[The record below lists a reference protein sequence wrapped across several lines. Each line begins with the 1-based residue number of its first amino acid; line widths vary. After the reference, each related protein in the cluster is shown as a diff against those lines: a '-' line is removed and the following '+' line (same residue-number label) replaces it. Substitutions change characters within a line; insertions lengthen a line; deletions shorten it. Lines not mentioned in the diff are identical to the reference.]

1 MCRLAWHLDQPLIP
15 AGWFRCDE
23 SVKMGRPQSND
34 ELLQLIKQSIKV
46 KAAGV
51 GHSW

>member
-1 MCRLAWHLDQPLIP
+1 
-15 AGWFRCDE
+15 
-23 SVKMGRPQSND
+23 MGRPQSDD
-34 ELLQLIKQSIKV
+34 ELLQLIKQSSKV